1 MPLKWINICMEF
13 EIVSGICYAL
23 YLSIRSC
30 HFPKIWP
37 WSQGCTHCFPRTWRK
52 WKGSLLVKYSPFL
65 SQFPKPCFDG
75 NTLTFLERRKTREL
89 HSICYGLWIWEM
101 AAQERERNIFSS
113 LTAQFTALACVMKDG
128 LTGGKHINLFNTSF
142 MWSKSPWKQN
152 KEIGK
157 PLHFKAK
164 FHNEGDNHAEVLDKE
179 VGPRDDTLEYLV
191 RPRDNTLEDLA
202 RPDGSGFFFF
212 FVPVSSQTDFL
223 SSRYRIYEMRVMG
236 TTSWSQ
242 RTLRVLLLREGQKD
256 LLQLSLKRQD
266 PCVGV
271 MCPEPVSSLCCNPR
285 RAGRLPFT
293 LGSQRELKESLRTHL

>member
-157 PLHFKAK
+157 PLHFKVK

-202 RPDGSGFFFF
+202 RPDGSGFFFCPRVF
-212 FVPVSSQTDFL
+212 TD
-223 SSRYRIYEMRVMG
+223 
-236 TTSWSQ
+236 
-242 RTLRVLLLREGQKD
+242 
-256 LLQLSLKRQD
+256 
-266 PCVGV
+266 
-271 MCPEPVSSLCCNPR
+271 
-285 RAGRLPFT
+285 RLPFLQIQNLWNEGHGNHFLKSENT
-293 LGSQRELKESLRTHL
+293 SGPASERRAEGPASASLSNVRIRVLELCALSPSVAFAATPEGLADCPSH